1 MTPCEAAEGPA
12 RNRGTPRSMTGSM
25 FSIVVPTYDR
35 PKSLRRCLTALA
47 GLDYPASRYEVVI
60 VDDGGPV
67 EVDRVIRGLALTI
80 RVVKQPRRGPAA
92 ARNAGA
98 RHAEGDM
105 LAFTDDD
112 CAPHRAWLRTF
123 AAKLAPDS
131 AVGGR
136 LVDAGSGGVYTA
148 ATQTIIDL
156 LYAHYNAAPNA
167 ARFVVTANL
176 AVPAADF
183 RSVGGFDE
191 QFNTSEDREFCRRWL
206 QGGKRVVYAPDAVVA
221 HAPTTGFGA
230 FCRRHFGYGR
240 GAYRFHSGRGGTV
253 ARSLTQEKEFYK
265 RVPSLLLS
273 ELQGRPIDESLRI
286 AALLGLW
293 QAANAAGFA
302 AEALAARSR

>member
-1 MTPCEAAEGPA
+1 
-12 RNRGTPRSMTGSM
+12 
-25 FSIVVPTYDR
+25 
-35 PKSLRRCLTALA
+35 
-47 GLDYPASRYEVVI
+47 VI

-67 EVDRVIRGLALTI
+67 DVERACRGLSLAI

-98 RHAEGDM
+98 KYAEGDM

-112 CAPHRAWLRTF
+112 CAPHPGWLRTF
-123 AAKLAPDS
+123 AASLAADT

-136 LVDAGSGGVYTA
+136 LVDAGSGGAYTA

-156 LYAHYNAAPNA
+156 LCAHYNAAQNA
-167 ARFVVTANL
+167 ALFLVTANL

-183 RSVGGFDE
+183 RAMGGFDE
-191 QFNTSEDREFCRRWL
+191 QFTTSEDREFCRRWI
-206 QGGKRVVYAPDAVVA
+206 QAGKRVVYAPDAVVA
-221 HAPTTGFGA
+221 HAPSAGFVA

-240 GAYRFHSGRGGTV
+240 GAYRFHSCRGATV
-253 ARSLTQEKEFYK
+253 ARSLTREKDFYK
-265 RVPSLLLS
+265 HVPLLLLS
-273 ELQGRPIDESLRI
+273 ELRGRPFDESLRI

-302 AEALAARSR
+302 TEALTARTR